1 MSFIADSST
10 LVIERDDRK
19 KHDLGLILSA
29 LALMCV
35 GLFSI
40 HSVDVGQGTAH
51 MYRQMVFA
59 AIGIVVFYIFNK
71 FKLEYFKVIATPLY
85 ILNLVMLV
93 ATLFLGKSRGITS
106 RWIEIGPMQ
115 FQPSEVSK
123 LLLAITLATY
133 FANRQDRIRELPT
146 FLGALA
152 HAIPI
157 VALVLL
163 QPHLGAS
170 VALLFLAIIAAI
182 NVGTP
187 WKYFPVVFGVIFAL
201 VAAAWVTPNV
211 VPGYMRDRV
220 DAKIQEFVY
229 GNRDIRGDGY
239 QQDQAMLAI
248 GSGGATGA
256 GFYQGNQKAAGVIP
270 EQHTDFIFSVI
281 GEEGGFFGSVLV
293 ICMFGVFFFF
303 VWRRVYMAKSVMGQV
318 VASSLF
324 AVLAFHTIVNLAMV
338 LRFGPVVGLWLPFMS
353 YGGTA
358 LWMCMGAVGLLD
370 QCE

>member
-1 MSFIADSST
+1 MSFVADSSS

-29 LALMCV
+29 LTLLCV

-40 HSVDVGQGTAH
+40 HSIDVGQGTAY
-51 MYRQMVFA
+51 MYRQMIFA

-71 FKLEYFKVIATPLY
+71 FKLEYFKTIATPLY
-85 ILNLVMLV
+85 ILNVLMLV
-93 ATLFLGKSRGITS
+93 ATLFMGKSRGITS

-123 LLLAITLATY
+123 LLLAITLAAY
-133 FANRQDRIRELPT
+133 FTNRQDRIGELST

-152 HAIPI
+152 HGIPI

-163 QPHLGAS
+163 QPHLGAA
-170 VALLFLAIIAAI
+170 VALLFLTLIAAI
-182 NVGTP
+182 NIGTP
-187 WKYFPVVFGVIFAL
+187 WKYFPAVFGVIILLAIG
-201 VAAAWVTPNV
+201 AWKTPNV
-211 VPGYMRDRV
+211 VPAYMRDRV
-220 DAKIQEFVY
+220 ETKIQEFVY
-229 GNRDIRGDGY
+229 GKRDIRGDGY

-256 GFYQGNQKAAGVIP
+256 GFYQGDQTAAGVIP
-270 EQHTDFIFSVI
+270 EQHNDFIFSVV

-293 ICMFGVFFFF
+293 ICMYGVFFFF
-303 VWRRVYMAKSVMGQV
+303 VWRRVYMAKTTMGQV